1 MTSRHGVLGCWVMIG
16 LSLGTTHVYAQC
28 VAPELKDGVAGYS
41 ACKAWPAYP
50 GVSITAS
57 SQLEAQSA
65 TENPYD
71 EGTYDLRLALVASE
85 GGAALAT
92 YSQASSFNS
101 DAISFNGLSIDTAR
115 YSLTPQLRAFGIRAA
130 FRGSSRAN
138 PFGEAWLSLYVKEGN
153 TLRPVLESLVVES
166 YGGEWDTNCEG
177 EFHETRR
184 TLQMAK
190 SSSHGYADLIVKT
203 QSSGST
209 NVRKGE
215 ECVSVSRAEKPAVT
229 TLRYDGK
236 QYVVPEGLKGRS
248 F

>member
-1 MTSRHGVLGCWVMIG
+1 MTSRFGALGYLAMIG
-16 LSLGTTHVYAQC
+16 LSLGTTQVYAQC
-28 VAPELKDGVAGYS
+28 AAPELKEGVAGYS
-41 ACKAWPAYP
+41 ECKAWPAYP

-57 SQLEAQSA
+57 SQLEAQSSA
-65 TENPYD
+65 ENPYD
-71 EGTYDLRLALVASE
+71 QGTYDLRLALVASE
-85 GGAALAT
+85 GGATLAT

-101 DAISFNGLSIDTAR
+101 DAIGFSGLNIDTAR

-130 FRGSSRAN
+130 FQGSSRAN
-138 PFGEAWLSLYVKEGN
+138 PFGETWLSLYVREGN

-166 YGGEWDTNCEG
+166 GGGEWDTNCEG

-184 TLQMAK
+184 TLQIAR

-203 QSSGST
+203 QSSEST
-209 NVRKGE
+209 NIRKGE
-215 ECVSVSRAEKPAVT
+215 ECVSLSKAEKPAVI